1 MISSTFTLIIGI
13 VFTLASIASLCISIV
28 FNPKI
33 FRGWCGM
40 AYIASFTVC
49 MACSVGLTLIS
60 LGI

>member
-1 MISSTFTLIIGI
+1 MIPSTFTLIIGI
-13 VFTLASIASLCISIV
+13 VFTLASIASLCTSIV
-28 FNPKI
+28 FNSKI

-40 AYIASFTVC
+40 ADIASFTVC